1 MSIFGFPFATLSPIT
16 VIPGNLPEITSKSVV
31 AAGEIV
37 NPAEGLD
44 ILLFCVPHEQIVIS
58 AITCIIVF
66 NFTKRLIAN
75 PMPLIELIKYD
86 YL

>member
-1 MSIFGFPFATLSPIT
+1 
-16 VIPGNLPEITSKSVV
+16 V

-66 NFTKRLIAN
+66 NFTKR
-75 PMPLIELIKYD
+75 
-86 YL
+86 